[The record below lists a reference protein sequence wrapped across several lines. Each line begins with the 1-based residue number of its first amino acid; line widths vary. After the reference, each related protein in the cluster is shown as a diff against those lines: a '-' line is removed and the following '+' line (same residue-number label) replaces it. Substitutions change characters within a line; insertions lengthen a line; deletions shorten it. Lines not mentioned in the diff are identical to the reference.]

1 MLCVGKTGQ
10 HVQYVGFILLAADA
24 HKTVMDL
31 PLYGF

>member
-10 HVQYVGFILLAADA
+10 HVQRVGFILLVANA

-31 PLYGF
+31 LLYAF